1 MDFWFCTGPFIGIPG
16 YPSGLLESPI
26 SWVVQSPMFINQLVT
41 GLKPGFLWPETIDVP
56 RKIMDGFSEKVPL
69 SQSNEFCKNCWTIT
83 YGICSEKI
91 WEICD
96 CLVSCASFRLWFVNP
111 LTMGS
116 TGLVQYLQSH
126 TSISEANCYTIEM
139 IHWYILYCERMEA
152 HRNGQ
157 VSATWICCFSQFGFP
172 III

>member
-1 MDFWFCTGPFIGIPG
+1 MI
-16 YPSGLLESPI
+16 
-26 SWVVQSPMFINQLVT
+26 INQLVT
-41 GLKPGFLWPETIDVP
+41 GLVKTGIFVTGNHRFSHEDHGWF
-56 RKIMDGFSEKVPL
+56 RGSSEKVPL

-152 HRNGQ
+152 HRNGH
-157 VSATWICCFSQFGFP
+157 VSATWKSFFSKFGFP